1 VKREAKGEGMKRLIL
16 VTAILAWLASPL
28 CAETGGPRQSIEA
41 QVNNLL
47 SVLNDKAQTDK
58 AVKEKKIWE
67 IVNGIFDY
75 DELSRLTMG
84 RNWRKL
90 NAAQQ
95 KEFPELFSKVL
106 GNVYMDRIM
115 AYTSEKV
122 VFDDNV
128 NVSDGKALV
137 KSRIVTS
144 DKEIPIDYRMME
156 KDGKWKVYDVVIE
169 GVSLVSNYRSQFNSI
184 LTNKSPEDLME
195 TLRKKASEA
204 QKS

>member
-1 VKREAKGEGMKRLIL
+1 MKRLIL
-16 VTAILAWLASPL
+16 VTVFLAWCAGPL
-28 CAETGGPRQSIEA
+28 FAETGEPRQSIEV

-47 SVLNDKAQTDK
+47 GVLSDKALTDE
-58 AVKEKKIWE
+58 AAKEKRIWE

-75 DELSRLTMG
+75 EELSRRTMG
-84 RNWRKL
+84 RNWKKL

-106 GNVYMDRIM
+106 GNVYKDRIM

-128 NVSDGKALV
+128 MVTDGKAEI
-137 KSRIVTS
+137 KSRILAS
-144 DKEIPIDYRMME
+144 GKEIPIDYRMIE
-156 KDGKWKVYDVVIE
+156 IQGKWKVYDVVIE

-184 LTNKSPEDLME
+184 LTNKSPEDLMD

-204 QKS
+204 DKS

>member
-1 VKREAKGEGMKRLIL
+1 MKRLIL
-16 VTAILAWLASPL
+16 VTVFLAWCAGPL
-28 CAETGGPRQSIEA
+28 FAETGEPRQSIEA
-41 QVNNLL
+41 QVNRLL
-47 SVLNDKAQTDK
+47 SVLNDKTLTDE
-58 AVKEKKIWE
+58 AAKEKRIWE

-75 DELSRLTMG
+75 DELSRRTMG
-84 RNWRKL
+84 RNWKKL

-128 NVSDGKALV
+128 LVADGKAEI
-137 KSRIVTS
+137 KSRLLAS
-144 DKEIPIDYRMME
+144 GKEIPIDYRMIE
-156 KDGKWKVYDVVIE
+156 IAGKWKVYDVVIE

-184 LTNKSPEDLME
+184 LTNKPTEDLMD

-204 QKS
+204 DKS

>member
-1 VKREAKGEGMKRLIL
+1 MKRLIL

-75 DELSRLTMG
+75 DALSRLTMG
-84 RNWRKL
+84 RNWKKL

-128 NVSDGKALV
+128 SVTEGKAV
-137 KSRIVTS
+137 IKSRIVTS

-156 KDGKWKVYDVVIE
+156 DAGKWKVYDVVIE

-204 QKS
+204 GKS

>member
-1 VKREAKGEGMKRLIL
+1 MKRLIL
-16 VTAILAWLASPL
+16 ATVLLAWCIGPL
-28 CAETGGPRQSIEA
+28 FAETGGPRQSIEA
-41 QVNNLL
+41 QVKKLL

-90 NAAQQ
+90 NATQQ

-122 VFDDNV
+122 VFDENV
-128 NVSDGKALV
+128 NVTDGKAVV

-156 KDGKWKVYDVVIE
+156 ESGQWKVYDVVIE

-184 LTNKSPEDLME
+184 LTNKSPADLMD

-204 QKS
+204 EKS

>member
-1 VKREAKGEGMKRLIL
+1 MKRLIL

-28 CAETGGPRQSIEA
+28 CAETGGPRQTIEA
-41 QVNNLL
+41 QVNKLL

-58 AVKEKKIWE
+58 AVKEKKVWE

-75 DELSRLTMG
+75 DELSRLSMG
-84 RNWRKL
+84 RNWKKL

-128 NVSDGKALV
+128 DVTDGKAMV

>member
-1 VKREAKGEGMKRLIL
+1 MKRLIL
-16 VTAILAWLASPL
+16 VTAVLAWLVGPL

-41 QVNNLL
+41 QVNKLL
-47 SVLNDKAQTDK
+47 GVLNDKALTDQ
-58 AVKEKKIWE
+58 AAKEKKVWD

-75 DELSRLTMG
+75 DELSRRTMG
-84 RNWRKL
+84 RNWKKL

-106 GNVYMDRIM
+106 GNVYMDRVM

-128 NVSDGKALV
+128 SVADGKAEI

-144 DKEIPIDYRMME
+144 DKEIPIDYRMLE
-156 KDGKWKVYDVVIE
+156 KEGKWKVYDVVIE

-184 LTNKSPEDLME
+184 LTNKPPEELMD

-204 QKS
+204 EKS